1 MQAAVVVDRLER
13 PPDAGGVLDLVEQL
27 EHASGCTTVPDRR
40 AAAGAARVRCGPM
53 GFLLEIVRLGLRNL
67 ALHKLRSTLTSLG
80 IILGVAAV
88 IIVVAIGEG
97 NKQSTLREIKA
108 LGATN
113 IIIRSQKPPQSSN
126 ASASNSF
133 VVQYGIERADLRRL
147 QEFMGDA
154 RQLVPLKTVGSEIRR
169 RTERTVS
176 QVFGTVPALADVAN
190 LRIREGGRYLVPEDE
205 LTAAPVA
212 IIGSEVAD
220 TFFRLEDPVGKD
232 IRIDEQVFTVV
243 GVLEPVGFAGG
254 AGAALVG
261 RDLNKDVHIPM
272 ATAIRQFGDVYVR
285 RQSGSFNGEEVQV
298 SEIYLQAETTE
309 EVITLA
315 DRAIR
320 LLEVGHPDLRDVQ
333 VIVPWELLENARR
346 TMLVW
351 NIMLVAIAAISLLV
365 GGIGIMNIMLASV
378 VERTREIG
386 IRRALG
392 ATRRHIVAQFLVETG
407 SISTFGG
414 VLGILM
420 GVGIS
425 LGLGEFVRWLL
436 SLPALRGLVEGE
448 FRLEPVITA
457 WSIVASFVV
466 AAGVGL
472 VFGIYPAIVASR
484 KDPIEALRHD

>member
-1 MQAAVVVDRLER
+1 MWAHGL
-13 PPDAGGVLDLVEQL
+13 P
-27 EHASGCTTVPDRR
+27 
-40 AAAGAARVRCGPM
+40 
-53 GFLLEIVRLGLRNL
+53 LEIVRLGLRNL
-67 ALHKLRSTLTSLG
+67 ALHKLQSTLTSLG

-97 NKQSTLREIKA
+97 NGIHPPRDQARRD
-108 LGATN
+108 N

-176 QVFGTVPALADVAN
+176 QVFGTVPELADVAN

-220 TFFRLEDPVGKD
+220 TFFRLEDPVQEGHPH
-232 IRIDEQVFTVV
+232 RRT
-243 GVLEPVGFAGG
+243 GLHRRRGPRAGRLRRWCRG
-254 AGAALVG
+254 GPRR
-261 RDLNKDVHIPM
+261 RDLNKDVLPTGHRESP
-272 ATAIRQFGDVYVR
+272 VR
-285 RQSGSFNGEEVQV
+285 RRLRASAERFVQRRGPGQQ
-298 SEIYLQAETTE
+298 IYLQAETTE

-320 LLEVGHPDLRDVQ
+320 LLEVGHPDLDVR

-365 GGIGIMNIMLASV
+365 GGIGIMNIMLTSV

-386 IRRALG
+386 IRRTLG
-392 ATRRHIVAQFLVETG
+392 TTRSHIVAQFLVETG
-407 SISTFGG
+407 SISP
-414 VLGILM
+414 
-420 GVGIS
+420 S
-425 LGLGEFVRWLL
+425 
-436 SLPALRGLVEGE
+436 A
-448 FRLEPVITA
+448 
-457 WSIVASFVV
+457 ASS
-466 AAGVGL
+466 G
-472 VFGIYPAIVASR
+472 S
-484 KDPIEALRHD
+484 